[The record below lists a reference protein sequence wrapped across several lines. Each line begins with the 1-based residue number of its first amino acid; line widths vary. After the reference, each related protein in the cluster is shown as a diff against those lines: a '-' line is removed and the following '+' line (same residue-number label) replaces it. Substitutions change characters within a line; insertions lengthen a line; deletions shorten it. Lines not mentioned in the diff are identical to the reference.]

1 MPQPLKHANAGVLQ
15 TTNMHKARFANVQD
29 AEQWSRYVR
38 EEEKTFFQACLAE
51 AFKKKSCTVSPNC
64 SANAI
69 VRPNSL
75 SLKKTN

>member
-38 EEEKTFFQACLAE
+38 EEEKEHFF
-51 AFKKKSCTVSPNC
+51 KPVSQRP
-64 SANAI
+64 SRRKAVLSHQI
-69 VRPNSL
+69 VL
-75 SLKKTN
+75 LMLLYAQIH